1 METVTNIDAGV
12 ERPLPAFVQKPLQML
27 IDGKWTNAASGNRID
42 VENPSTGA
50 VIASVPAG
58 DAADVELAVQA
69 ARRSFDK
76 GTWARMSAVQH
87 ERILWRLSD
96 LFEQHLDELVE
107 LEIIDNGMPIS
118 LIKRAVERAIDG
130 FRYYAGMCTKI
141 HGRTS
146 DISGLRAEF
155 HAYSLSEPVG
165 VVGLIVPWNSPF
177 AAACNKIAPAL
188 AAGCSAILKPAE
200 QTPLSALRIGELAL
214 EAGIP
219 PGVLNVVTGL
229 GRAAGA
235 ALANHPDVDKI
246 SFTGSTEVGKQL
258 VQSAAGNLKR
268 LSLELGGKSPV
279 FVFDDA
285 DMDIAIPRAAAAIFS
300 NSGQICYAGSRL
312 YIQKASYDR
321 VVSGIADIAKKMRAG
336 DSFDRKTE
344 LGPLISDRQRRT
356 VMEYIENGI
365 AEGAEL
371 VTGGRPLDR
380 RGYFVEPTVFANPG
394 RQMRIVNE
402 EIFGPVLSAMPFG
415 GIDEVAALANDTP
428 YGLGAGVF
436 TSNVSTAHR
445 AARVIRSGN
454 VWINFYG
461 GADKSLPFGGYKQS
475 GWGREGGMEGIE
487 AFLEKKAVYVRL

>member
-1 METVTNIDAGV
+1 METSTNTDSQ
-12 ERPLPAFVQKPLQML
+12 RPLPAFVQKPLQML
-27 IDGKWTNAASGNRID
+27 IDGKWVDAVSGARLD
-42 VENPSTGA
+42 VENPSTGE
-50 VIASVPAG
+50 VFASVPAG
-58 DAADVELAVQA
+58 DAQDVDLAVQA
-69 ARRSFDK
+69 ARRSFDQ
-76 GTWARMSAVQH
+76 GAWARMSAVQR
-87 ERILWRLSD
+87 ERILWKLSD
-96 LFEQHLDELVE
+96 LFEQNIKELVE

-118 LIKRAVERAIDG
+118 LITRAVERAIDG

-155 HAYSLSEPVG
+155 HAYSLAEPVG
-165 VVGLIVPWNSPF
+165 VAALIVPWNSPF

-188 AAGCSAILKPAE
+188 AAGCSTVLKPAE

-214 EAGIP
+214 EAGVP

-229 GRAAGA
+229 GHAAGA
-235 ALANHPDVDKI
+235 ALANHHDVDKI
-246 SFTGSTEVGKQL
+246 SFTGSTAVGKQL
-258 VQSAAGNLKR
+258 VQAAAGNLKR

-285 DMDIAIPRAAAAIFS
+285 DLDIAIPRAAGAIFS

-312 YIQKASYDR
+312 YVQQGVFDK
-321 VVSGIADIAKKMRAG
+321 VVAGVAEIAKKMRMG

-344 LGPLISDRQRRT
+344 LGPLISERQRRT
-356 VMEYIENGI
+356 VMDYIESGV

-394 RQMRIVNE
+394 KQSRIVNE
-402 EIFGPVLSAMPFG
+402 EIFGPVLSAMPFDDIG
-415 GIDEVAALANDTP
+415 EVPVLANATP
-428 YGLGAGVF
+428 YGLGAGIF
-436 TSNVSTAHR
+436 TRGLSTAHR
-445 AARVIRSGN
+445 VAKMIRTGN

-475 GWGREGGMEGIE
+475 GWGREGGSEGIE